1 MPFALACSSLSE
13 EEAKAAIEEGRIKAD
28 KPDYMIMFKYGDD
41 IKQDHLALQI
51 FSVFNKIWI

>member
-13 EEAKAAIEEGRIKAD
+13 EEAKAAIEEGRLKAD

-51 FSVFNKIWI
+51 F